1 MATVLVTGASGF
13 IGGHLVEALVARG
26 DRVRCLVRP
35 TSNLELL
42 RTLDVELVHGD
53 LAQNCDLH
61 AAVRGTDVVYHLA
74 AMSRALRSSQMMRV
88 NAEGTYQLAQ
98 ACAAQDNPPVLI
110 LISSLAAAGTARQG
124 KLRVETD
131 RAEPIS
137 NYGRAKR
144 AGERA
149 ALALASR
156 VPTTVLRP
164 GIVFG
169 ERGRDMLPMFRA
181 IARLEVHVVPRFS
194 ATPLSLI
201 HVSDLVQ
208 IAMLAAER
216 GLRLA
221 QTDEHNG
228 TTGQGYYFA
237 CDPHQPSYAQLG
249 RLIAETMQLRC
260 SVLLIYLPE
269 PILWL
274 SAGISELIARMRNQ
288 PSVYNFDKI
297 REATGGAWLCS
308 PEAVR
313 RQLGFSPP
321 YSLEERLDQTTR
333 WYRDHKWF

>member
-61 AAVRGTDVVYHLA
+61 MAAQGTDVVYHLA

-88 NAEGTYQLAQ
+88 NAEGTYQLVQ
-98 ACAAQDNPPVLI
+98 ACAAQDKPPVLI

-124 KLRVETD
+124 KLRVEAD
-131 RAEPIS
+131 RAVPIS

-144 AGERA
+144 AGELA
-149 ALALASR
+149 AEALASR
-156 VPTTVLRP
+156 VPTTILRP

-169 ERGRDMLPMFRA
+169 ERGRDILPMFRA
-181 IARLEVHVVPRFS
+181 IARHEVHVIPRFS

-201 HVSDLVQ
+201 HVADLVQ
-208 IAMLAAER
+208 IALLAAER

-221 QTDEHNG
+221 QIDEQNG
-228 TTGQGYYFA
+228 SAGQGYYFV
-237 CDPHQPSYAQLG
+237 CDAQQPTYAQLG
-249 RLIAETMQLRC
+249 SLIAGTMHLRS
-260 SVLLIYLPE
+260 SVLMMYLPE

-274 SAGISELIARMRNQ
+274 SAGISEIIAHLRKQ

-297 REATGGAWLCS
+297 REATAGAWLCS

-321 YSLEERLDQTTR
+321 YSLAERLDQTTR